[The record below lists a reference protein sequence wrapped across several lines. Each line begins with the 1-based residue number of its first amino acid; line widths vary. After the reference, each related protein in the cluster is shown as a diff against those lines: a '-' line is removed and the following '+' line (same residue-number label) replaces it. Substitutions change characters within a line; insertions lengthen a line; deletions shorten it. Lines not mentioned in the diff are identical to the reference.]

1 MGSEMCIRDRSYT
14 GRFKAV
20 SAFTHLYNMTGQPS
34 MAVPL
39 ALSQGGLP
47 IGVML
52 SAASGNDSLLL
63 ALAAQMERA
72 NPWRQRRPRVW
83 SGN

>member
-1 MGSEMCIRDRSYT
+1 
-14 GRFKAV
+14 
-20 SAFTHLYNMTGQPS
+20 
-34 MAVPL
+34 MAVPF
-39 ALSQGGLP
+39 ALSEGGLP

-83 SGN
+83 SGQ